1 MKYIYPIFLL
11 FTFGCKPAL
20 NTDHSSDNKRE
31 FDDFIYQLE
40 KEYIYK
46 SNKQPII
53 DCIKDKYDTY
63 IDTITKPYFK
73 VLYYEA
79 ILNELH
85 DSHISLNTNTDQSY
99 RLRSPIYL
107 IESNNKFIIKNIFS
121 SQLQTQLE
129 TNLIGATIESFNGMA
144 FNNVL
149 SAFPSKCMNKNNSKT
164 REWIANKIVA
174 GKRDQPRLLTLRL
187 KDNKQF
193 KIDLDTLDIKKN
205 NTNLDS
211 HLINEV
217 GYIRINNTLGNEALV
232 SEFDQTLDKMMD
244 TKALI
249 IDLRNTPNGGNTEV
263 AEPIMGRLITK
274 KKGYQIC
281 ENRDERYTKSIMP
294 RKMTYTKPI
303 YVLVGR
309 WTGGMGEGLAIGLD
323 GTQRATIVG
332 TEMNRLAGG
341 IKTIKLLNSNF
352 SFHIPFEKL
361 YHLNGTL
368 RETFVPNDYVHQ
380 TSSIEDHHLTYAMK
394 LINN

>member
-1 MKYIYPIFLL
+1 M
-11 FTFGCKPAL
+11 
-20 NTDHSSDNKRE
+20 
-31 FDDFIYQLE
+31 
-40 KEYIYK
+40 
-46 SNKQPII
+46 
-53 DCIKDKYDTY
+53 
-63 IDTITKPYFK
+63 
-73 VLYYEA
+73 
-79 ILNELH
+79 
-85 DSHISLNTNTDQSY
+85 
-99 RLRSPIYL
+99 
-107 IESNNKFIIKNIFS
+107 
-121 SQLQTQLE
+121 
-129 TNLIGATIESFNGMA
+129 
-144 FNNVL
+144 
-149 SAFPSKCMNKNNSKT
+149 
-164 REWIANKIVA
+164 
-174 GKRDQPRLLTLRL
+174 
-187 KDNKQF
+187 
-193 KIDLDTLDIKKN
+193 
-205 NTNLDS
+205 
-211 HLINEV
+211 

-263 AEPIMGRLITK
+263 AEPIMGRLITE

-309 WTGGMGEGLAIGLD
+309 WTGSMGEGMAIGLD
-323 GTQRATIVG
+323 GMQRATIVG

>member
-1 MKYIYPIFLL
+1 ML

-232 SEFDQTLDKMMD
+232 SEFDQTLDKIMD

-263 AEPIMGRLITK
+263 AEPIMGRLITE

-309 WTGGMGEGLAIGLD
+309 WTGSMDEGLAIGLD

>member
-1 MKYIYPIFLL
+1 MF
-11 FTFGCKPAL
+11 FTLGCKPAI
-20 NTDHSSDNKRE
+20 NTDHSIDNKRE

-46 SNKQPII
+46 SDKQPII
-53 DCIKDKYDTY
+53 DCIKNKYVTY
-63 IDTITKPYFK
+63 IDSITKPYFK

-144 FNNVL
+144 FYNVL

-187 KDNKQF
+187 KDNTQF

-263 AEPIMGRLITK
+263 AEPIMGRLITE

-309 WTGGMGEGLAIGLD
+309 WTGSMGEGMAIGLD
-323 GTQRATIVG
+323 GMQRATIVG

>member
-249 IDLRNTPNGGNTEV
+249 IDLRNTPNGGSTEV

-309 WTGGMGEGLAIGLD
+309 WTGSMGEGMAIGLD
-323 GTQRATIVG
+323 GMQRATIVG

>member
-249 IDLRNTPNGGNTEV
+249 IDLRNTPNGGSTAV

-309 WTGGMGEGLAIGLD
+309 WTGSMGEGMAIGLD
-323 GTQRATIVG
+323 GMQRATIVG